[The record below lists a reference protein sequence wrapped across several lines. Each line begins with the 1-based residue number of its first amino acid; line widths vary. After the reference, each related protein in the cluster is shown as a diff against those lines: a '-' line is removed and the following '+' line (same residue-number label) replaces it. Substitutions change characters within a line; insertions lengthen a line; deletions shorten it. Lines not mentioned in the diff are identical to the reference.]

1 MTIKKTN
8 NNHYWWWWWLKDI
21 FIIVLISLLW
31 VLLWFWFALYK
42 KINLLK
48 EKVHLIE
55 ENNIK
60 IDDKIVKIKEYEKKV
75 NDLFNKKV
83 KNIIDFNVNNKEK
96 KENYN
101 RMNFVIF
108 SKTTSKDKYI
118 DIIKKSK
125 LSKYKQNIL
134 IRDLK
139 LDNDW
144 LLSIKIYTKD
154 TYKNLILSWNF
165 NKNIYSD
172 NTNNILFKNM
182 KKLYYLSWS
191 KLILN
196 NNYNWG
202 IIKKIKYLDETKF
215 KQDLSDIRY
224 YSDLKRIDLLIN
236 NLYYEYFNID
246 ILKVFYIENNKILTD
261 TQKKNIFLI
270 NWKNIPL
277 INDELKDKI
286 LEKIKYYKF

>member
-8 NNHYWWWWWLKDI
+8 NNHYWWWWLKDI

-118 DIIKKSK
+118 NIIKKSK

-172 NTNNILFKNM
+172 NTNNILFKNI
-182 KKLYYLSWS
+182 KKLYYLSWD

>member
-1 MTIKKTN
+1 MTIKKIN
-8 NNHYWWWWWLKDI
+8 NNHYWWWWFKDI

-42 KINLLK
+42 KVNLLK
-48 EKVHLIE
+48 EKVYLIE
-55 ENNIK
+55 KNNIK
-60 IDDKIVKIKEYEKKV
+60 IDDKIAKIKEYEKKV

-83 KNIIDFNVNNKEK
+83 KNIIDFNVNKKEK

-118 DIIKKSK
+118 NIIKKSK

-139 LDNDW
+139 LDNNW

-165 NKNIYSD
+165 NKNIYID
-172 NTNNILFKNM
+172 NTNNILFKNI
-182 KKLYYLSWS
+182 KKIYYLSWS
-191 KLILN
+191 KIILN

-202 IIKKIKYLDETKF
+202 IIKKIKYLDKNKF
-215 KQDLSDIRY
+215 KQDLSNIKY
-224 YSDLKRIDLLIN
+224 YSDLKRINLLIN

-246 ILKVFYIENNKILTD
+246 ILKVFYIENDKILTD